1 MMYLYCETIERE
13 ILTPKAFKTIK
24 EVKKQLFEDFME
36 CTGIDDNNLFVLVN
50 LGEFDEA
57 YAYLKNN
64 ELIDDE
70 NDINLDDNNLSAYCE
85 TRNHDNWDARVFK
98 LEALEPNISI
108 KP

>member
-36 CTGIDDNNLFVLVN
+36 CTGIDDNNLSVLVN

-57 YAYLKNN
+57 YAYLENN

-85 TRNHDNWDARVFK
+85 TRNHDNWDAKVFR
-98 LEALEPNISI
+98 LETTEFNISI

>member
-57 YAYLKNN
+57 YAYLENN

-98 LEALEPNISI
+98 LETTEFNIII

>member
-57 YAYLKNN
+57 YAYLENN

-85 TRNHDNWDARVFK
+85 TRNHDNWNARVFK
-98 LEALEPNISI
+98 LETTEFNIII

>member
-1 MMYLYCETIERE
+1 MMYLYVECVERE
-13 ILTPKAFKTIK
+13 ILTPKAFKTIN

-36 CTGIDDNNLFVLVN
+36 CTGIDDNKLISLINRGKFK
-50 LGEFDEA
+50 EA
-57 YAYLKNN
+57 YAYLENN
-64 ELIDDE
+64 DLIDDE

-98 LEALEPNISI
+98 LETLELSISI

>member
-1 MMYLYCETIERE
+1 MMYLYCETVERE
-13 ILTPKAFKTIK
+13 ILTPRLFKTVN

-36 CTGIDDNNLFVLVN
+36 CTGIDDNELASLINQGKF
-50 LGEFDEA
+50 EEA

-70 NDINLDDNNLSAYCE
+70 NDINLDNNNLSAYCE
-85 TRNHDNWDARVFK
+85 TRNHDNWDARVFR
-98 LEALEPNISI
+98 LEPTEFSISI